1 MKYFVTRRFLFV
13 AVITMVPV
21 SAALPR
27 NEDVKTEDLSVIEKY
42 MHEGKWD
49 IVYGVLKERGS
60 DFKDWS
66 LYTILMTAAHAGS
79 IGVVSL
85 LVSNQKIFIRIHNG
99 LQEGFHDHRTLMGM
113 ILEAAVVD
121 GCTAV
126 IDIILMADE
135 TYKEAYRCDLKSIDK
150 ARCKARELGYQALEQ
165 KLGQKFAEVTKDWL
179 WE

>member
-1 MKYFVTRRFLFV
+1 MKYFTTGRLLFV
-13 AVITMVPV
+13 AVITMIPV

-27 NEDVKTEDLSVIEKY
+27 NEDVTADDLSVVEKY

-49 IVYGVLKERGS
+49 IVYGVLSERGS

-66 LYTILMTAAHAGS
+66 LYIILMAAAHAGAIS
-79 IGVVSL
+79 VVSL
-85 LVSNQKIFIRIHNG
+85 LVSNQQIFMRMHCT
-99 LQEGFHDHRTLMGM
+99 LQEKLHDHRTLMGM
-113 ILEAAVVD
+113 VLEAAVVD
-121 GCTAV
+121 GCTAAV
-126 IDIILMADE
+126 DIILMADE
-135 TYKEAYRCDLKSIDK
+135 TYKESYRCDLVSINK